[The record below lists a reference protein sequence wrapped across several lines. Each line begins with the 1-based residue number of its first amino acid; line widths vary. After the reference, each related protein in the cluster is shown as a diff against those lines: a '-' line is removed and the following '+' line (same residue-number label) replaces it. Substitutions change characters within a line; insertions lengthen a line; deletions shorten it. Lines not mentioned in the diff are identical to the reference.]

1 MRGSMAIRIAG
12 NPRRWILGGVVIA
25 VLIAVTPRAILR
37 IVETG
42 DLYLFTDRFFQDILA
57 RLSGPG
63 RLRFIIQ
70 PTVAIILGTRSG
82 MKDASA
88 GLPPFLWALLFHKEH
103 RRELFLSTLASVRNL
118 VAIAILLDLI
128 SQFLIFRELRPGAAL
143 IVGPVLIGAP
153 YTISR
158 ALSNRLWRWSTKR
171 KKSVD
176 TIERSENKPGAPL

>member
-1 MRGSMAIRIAG
+1 MAIRMAS

-82 MKDASA
+82 IKDATA
-88 GLPPFLWALLFHKEH
+88 GLPPFLWALVFHKEH
-103 RRELFLSTLASVRNL
+103 RRELLLSTLASVRNL

-128 SQFLIFRELRPGAAL
+128 SQFLIFHDIRPGAAL
-143 IVGPVLIGAP
+143 IIGPVLIGAP
-153 YTISR
+153 YAISR
-158 ALSNRLWRWSTKR
+158 ALSNRLWRRGTKR
-171 KKSVD
+171 KQAVD
-176 TIERSENKPGAPL
+176 TIQVSDNKPPAPL